1 VHKFQAE
8 IKHSPPVTML
18 HTLTCPNLGSGATC
32 TTGDVRVIRARNVAD
47 AVLCLIETYMS
58 DSVRRKV
65 LVCSCCNQDGKSP
78 FELWSQRRTTTN
90 KNRRTGFL
98 HFFSRH

>member
-18 HTLTCPNLGSGATC
+18 HTLTCPNIGSGASC

-47 AVLCLIETYMS
+47 AVLGLIETYMS
-58 DSVRRKV
+58 DDVRRQ
-65 LVCSCCNQDGKSP
+65 VCVCNCCNGKTLKP
-78 FELWSQRRTTTN
+78 ALDWFAGLRRVRPVQPSVA
-90 KNRRTGFL
+90 NRR
-98 HFFSRH
+98 R

>member
-18 HTLTCPNLGSGATC
+18 HTLRCPNLGSGATC
-32 TTGDVRVIRARNVAD
+32 TTGDLRVIRARNVAD

-65 LVCSCCNQDGKSP
+65 LVCSCCAQDGKSP
-78 FELWSQRRTTTN
+78 FELWSERRTQTH

-98 HFFSRH
+98 QFFSRH

>member
-1 VHKFQAE
+1 MLKFQAE

-18 HTLTCPNLGSGATC
+18 HTLTCPNLGPGASC

-78 FELWSQRRTTTN
+78 FDLWPQGRATTH
-90 KNRRTGFL
+90 KNRRTGFRQ
-98 HFFSRH
+98 FFSRH